1 MAWGLSHR
9 RRKEITVAGHGR
21 ESEGVI
27 VAMKRGNA
35 RGAKDPCRTNVFIR
49 GKEIRLDTRPT
60 TEKVGRLNW
69 DQELAEPEV
78 KSGVKLP
85 PKVSELRWKLA
96 QKAKQEPKFRFY
108 ALYDRVYRFDVLK
121 NVGVNVPSAPQ
132 KARRF
137 MPSCRAL
144 ACGYCECLT
153 TDSLCMPRS
162 EIVR

>member
-49 GKEIRLDTRPT
+49 RKEIRLDTRPT

-85 PKVSELRWKLA
+85 MNADFRGRLTCLFHTQLPPQPRLFSPVFLA
-96 QKAKQEPKFRFY
+96 FEGRDMGA
-108 ALYDRVYRFDVLK
+108 
-121 NVGVNVPSAPQ
+121 N
-132 KARRF
+132 
-137 MPSCRAL
+137 
-144 ACGYCECLT
+144 
-153 TDSLCMPRS
+153 
-162 EIVR
+162 